1 MSSDLS
7 GEISAIATAVLALF
21 AIITAILAGLA
32 FRKQAKEVGAIE
44 RQLDLQR
51 RQFAADL
58 DERHRAQASRI
69 VIWNVWDTYD
79 SPEGA
84 NLVRGVVTHVKNSS
98 QQPIYD
104 VSPDWVGGP
113 SIYEPGSQPLGPS
126 PGPFLRLNGTP
137 VLMPGS
143 QQEFPGT
150 WPDHDR
156 PSKRQSRF
164 LIKAEPTVRFRDAAG
179 AYWSLRPNG
188 RLTEEKDKGPKNR
201 LEEARRRW
209 IWGEDEQ

>member
-7 GEISAIATAVLALF
+7 GELTAIATAVLALF

-51 RQFAADL
+51 RQFAAEL

-84 NLVRGVVTHVKNSS
+84 HLVRGVVTHVNNSS
-98 QQPIYD
+98 KQPIYD
-104 VSPDWVGGP
+104 VSLHWVE
-113 SIYEPGSQPLGPS
+113 SQIWEPGSQSLEPPLGLS
-126 PGPFLRLNGTP
+126 GISL
-137 VLMPGS
+137 LMPGS
-143 QQEFPGT
+143 QQEFPRT
-150 WPDHDR
+150 WPDHNR
-156 PSKRQSRF
+156 PSERQSRF
-164 LIKAEPTVRFRDAAG
+164 LRNGEPTVHFRDAAG
-179 AYWSLRPNG
+179 AYWNLRPDG
-188 RLTEEKDKGPKNR
+188 QLSEEKDQGFQNR
-201 LEEARRRW
+201 FVEARKRW
-209 IWGEDEQ
+209 IWGEAEQ